1 MRLQQTEQNVMA
13 KAPRWRDDDPDDY
26 ATEEQPMPARPRI
39 DIPRLKR
46 KLRSKP
52 RKARIPR
59 KPKPLPI
66 YLNKLG
72 RRMEGPITSM
82 KEYPDED

>member
-1 MRLQQTEQNVMA
+1 MSR
-13 KAPRWRDDDPDDY
+13 APRWPDDDPEDFAPDIK
-26 ATEEQPMPARPRI
+26 RPRI

-52 RKARIPR
+52 SEARIPR
-59 KPKPLPI
+59 KPKTPPI